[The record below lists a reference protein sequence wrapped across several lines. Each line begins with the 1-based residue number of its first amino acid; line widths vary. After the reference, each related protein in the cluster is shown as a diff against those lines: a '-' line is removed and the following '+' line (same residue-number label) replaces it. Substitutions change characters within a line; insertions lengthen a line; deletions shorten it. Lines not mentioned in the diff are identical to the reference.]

1 MEKLIDLVVTPA
13 FGLTLAGLI
22 ALALI
27 LHHFRQLALIRTGL
41 IKKPATRIWR
51 IDYEKLRG
59 GFWLASLGGVIA
71 AAKYYEINFW
81 LAFWL
86 LVALM
91 GVGQILASL
100 LGRERWSKHRGRSF
114 R

>member
-1 MEKLIDLVVTPA
+1 LEKLIDLVATPA
-13 FGLTLAGLI
+13 FGLTVAGLI

-41 IKKPATRIWR
+41 IKKPSARIWR
-51 IDYEKLRG
+51 IDYEKLRS
-59 GFWLASLGGVIA
+59 GFWMAALGGVIA
-71 AAKYYEINFW
+71 AAMYYKINFW

-86 LVALM
+86 LVALL

-100 LGRERWSKHRGRSF
+100 LGRERWSKHRIRF